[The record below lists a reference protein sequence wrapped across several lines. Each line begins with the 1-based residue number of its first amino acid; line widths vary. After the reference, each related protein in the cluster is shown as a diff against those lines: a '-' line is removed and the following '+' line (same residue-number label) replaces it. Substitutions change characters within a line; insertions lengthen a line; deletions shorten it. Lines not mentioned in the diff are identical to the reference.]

1 MVDLN
6 AEQTGSSVSSVL
18 PSVVSSSEL
27 KALLTA
33 PKSVQQA
40 ELERINRF
48 LAGLT
53 AQERVLWGLAY
64 LPGNHALSSSFGIQ
78 AAVMLHMVSQV
89 QSDIPVILT
98 DTGYL
103 FPETYQ
109 FIDQL
114 TERLSLNLKVY
125 QAPITSAWQEARF
138 GQLWEQGVEGL
149 ERYNRL
155 NKVEP

>member
-114 TERLSLNLKVY
+114 DRKSV
-125 QAPITSAWQEARF
+125 
-138 GQLWEQGVEGL
+138 V
-149 ERYNRL
+149 
-155 NKVEP
+155 